1 MINEMLH
8 VVFLKC
14 IQRASCLL
22 TEPDRRMEEILKTTA
37 TERDR
42 KHHDYAFDPD
52 YHSDEMRK
60 IQMKS
65 SSTKNIRKVRCLR
78 SRCMSKVKSKLTS
91 CYVYLNLQ
99 YFG

>member
-1 MINEMLH
+1 MIDETRH
-8 VVFLKC
+8 VVCLKYVC

-52 YHSDEMRK
+52 YHSG
-60 IQMKS
+60 
-65 SSTKNIRKVRCLR
+65 TG
-78 SRCMSKVKSKLTS
+78 TP
-91 CYVYLNLQ
+91 
-99 YFG
+99 